1 MQLLIEYVQCFL
13 HTSKK
18 VVPFTYNH
26 VINRPKKSV
35 FSKNFK
41 PTIISQSNFLYAI
54 GRKNHCRGEREAPAA
69 NTRRTVNILQK
80 ALEGYEEPLGPPSP
94 WP

>member
-1 MQLLIEYVQCFL
+1 MQLLIEYVPFFL

-26 VINRPKKSV
+26 VVNRPINL
-35 FSKNFK
+35 FSQR
-41 PTIISQSNFLYAI
+41 IY
-54 GRKNHCRGEREAPAA
+54 RCRGEREAPAA

-80 ALEGYEEPLGPPSP
+80 ALAGYEESPDPPSP